1 MRLSFPWAHAPTLV
15 GAKSERNAA
24 AAVLLNPLWPLPQV
38 FVLASVQVYM
48 TQTGTLALATLP
60 FLGRGSV
67 LIDLGMPTGA
77 RPTFYAAEYVYATFD
92 HVQVC
97 GCTHP
102 SSLRHALSQHGATAA
117 CAFAFL
123 LTRQEHETAEPVR
136 WSGQAGRQDIYAEMS
151 HTAAC

>member
-1 MRLSFPWAHAPTLV
+1 
-15 GAKSERNAA
+15 
-24 AAVLLNPLWPLPQV
+24 
-38 FVLASVQVYM
+38 M

-92 HVQVC
+92 HVQVYSC
-97 GCTHP
+97 NHP
-102 SSLRHALSQHGATAA
+102 SSLRHALFQHGATAA

-123 LTRQEHETAEPVR
+123 LLDRSRRQPSPSDGR
-136 WSGQAGRQDIYAEMS
+136 GRQADRQDIYAEMG

>member
-1 MRLSFPWAHAPTLV
+1 MAFAKQADAPFLSV
-15 GAKSERNAA
+15 GARADTGRSEIGSNAA
-24 AAVLLNPLWPLPQV
+24 PAVPWNPPWPLAQV

-92 HVQVC
+92 HLQVC

-102 SSLRHALSQHGATAA
+102 SQHGATAA

-136 WSGQAGRQDIYAEMS
+136 WSGQAGRQAGRTSMPR
-151 HTAAC
+151 

>member
-15 GAKSERNAA
+15 GAKSDRNAA
-24 AAVLLNPLWPLPQV
+24 PAVPWNPPWPLAQV

-97 GCTHP
+97 GCTSASVLSAP
-102 SSLRHALSQHGATAA
+102 RPLPARHARPRAPTP
-117 CAFAFL
+117 FL
-123 LTRQEHETAEPVR
+123 
-136 WSGQAGRQDIYAEMS
+136 
-151 HTAAC
+151 

>member
-1 MRLSFPWAHAPTLV
+1 
-15 GAKSERNAA
+15 
-24 AAVLLNPLWPLPQV
+24 
-38 FVLASVQVYM
+38 M

-97 GCTHP
+97 SCTHP
-102 SSLRHALSQHGATAA
+102 SSPAAASPSTAR
-117 CAFAFL
+117 
-123 LTRQEHETAEPVR
+123 TTARAYAISLNSTGTHDSRARRMV
-136 WSGQAGRQDIYAEMS
+136 GAGRQAS
-151 HTAAC
+151 SRRQ